1 MHRRKPLPH
10 RLSLLLLP
18 LAWLAGCQ
26 APPPEAYASRGHAEG
41 DGVAIG
47 RNAAGEVCRHYVLAN
62 GGADIYCGAWKQPA
76 ARVRP
81 VADSGALAAQ
91 ASRFTA
97 ALAPR
102 VVDCGAPQPLAFAGA
117 DAALQMACTRAA
129 GGWPQTALVAQAGGR
144 VWVAD
149 GVTPVLPAMERS
161 IGVLTGRVSPEDA
174 ASAGPPPGATRSLGV
189 DDIGLYQALMRD
201 GADANREGN
210 WEQAAALFRHAVE
223 VQEKGLVQEKGPGR
237 NRAAPVDALT
247 ALAVQLSNQGRFT
260 EAHAT
265 FARAEALA
273 AGANSA
279 TAPLL
284 KARLAHYRGLDALNQ
299 GQPQQAL
306 ELLRGAETLY
316 AATLPPG
323 VVEPAPQ
330 ASLASQFAPTPGTSL
345 LGANANVRPALD
357 ASTLEALLGIIE
369 TRRNQAI
376 ALRALGDTPGAL
388 EAADSAEAFA
398 RAQGLTNARVSAFV
412 YRTAGVTVLGSDRPG
427 DAVNKLDASVTAFTR
442 GLPRTLSLAAAQFRR
457 AEALLRDGKP
467 AEAVAVCQGGTEL
480 LRDLKQGVD
489 GTLLQ
494 PCLAAY
500 AIQVRAAADP
510 QPLLADMFETA
521 QLTRGAITSE
531 QIQRAAVRLAASPDI
546 GRVLRARDDAEA
558 KLDELLR
565 QKDQL
570 SSPDAATPPERLA
583 ELDAQVT
590 QARTALA
597 QAEDE
602 LQAALPTYNALVQ
615 QVVPAATLFGVLRP
629 GEAFAAISLG
639 ETEGWTFL
647 LRDHVIRVGHI
658 DGGAGRIGR
667 LVARVRAS
675 IEPAGSTLPVFDVA
689 AAQELYTAAL
699 GEVAPGLDG
708 AAAFSVAPTGALLS
722 LPFEVLLTG
731 PADSAKLAD
740 APFLVK
746 RFPIVH
752 VPSAANLVSL
762 RRPGL
767 RAARPWFGFG
777 DFRPIDR
784 AQAARLYPGTG
795 CAESAAQLASLP
807 VLPGAR
813 AELEAVRRE
822 LGAAPADQLLGSA
835 FTRSA
840 VMKQHLLDYRI
851 LHFATHALLPSEIAC
866 QQEPAIVTSVP
877 PGEQGAGLLTATDVL
892 LGLKLDADAIVLSAC
907 NTGGSGGRDGGESL
921 SGLARSFFFAGARAL
936 MVTHW
941 DVDDQAGAYLVAKT
955 LAGLQDGGGLAPALR
970 KVQLEMLATAGY
982 EQPFFWAP
990 VVVIG
995 ESGGAASVAGVSPP
1009 HFAGL

>member
-1 MHRRKPLPH
+1 MHRTPRLPR
-10 RLSLLLLP
+10 RLSILLLS

-26 APPPEAYASRGHAEG
+26 TPPPEAYVGGARAEG

-47 RNAAGEVCRHYVLAN
+47 RNAAGEVCRHYVQAS
-62 GGADIYCGAWKQPA
+62 GGADIYCGEWKQPA

-81 VADSGALAAQ
+81 VTETGALAEQ
-91 ASRFTA
+91 ASRFA
-97 ALAPR
+97 ASLAPR
-102 VVDCGAPQPLAFAGA
+102 VVNCGPPQPLAFAGA
-117 DAALQMACTRAA
+117 DAALQMACTRAV

-144 VWVAD
+144 FWYAD

-161 IGVLTGRVSPEDA
+161 IGVLTGRVSAEAEP
-174 ASAGPPPGATRSLGV
+174 SAGPPPAATRSLGV
-189 DDIGLYQALMRD
+189 NDIGLYQALMRD
-201 GADANREGN
+201 GADANRDGN
-210 WEQAAALFRHAVE
+210 WEQAAALFRRAVE
-223 VQEKGLVQEKGPGR
+223 LQEKGAGR
-237 NRAAPVDALT
+237 NGAAPVDALI
-247 ALAVQLSNQGRFT
+247 ALAVQLSNQGRFA

-273 AGANSA
+273 SGANAA

-284 KARLAHYRGLDALNQ
+284 PARLAHYRGLDQLNQ
-299 GQPQQAL
+299 GHPQEAL
-306 ELLRGAETLY
+306 ELLRSAERLY
-316 AATLPPG
+316 GATLPAG
-323 VVEPAPQ
+323 VTAPASQ
-330 ASLASQFAPTPGTSL
+330 ASLASRFAPTPASSL
-345 LGANANVRPALD
+345 LSAGANVRPALD
-357 ASTLEALLGIIE
+357 ASTLEALLGVIE

-376 ALRALGDTPGAL
+376 ALRALGDSPGAL
-388 EAADSAEAFA
+388 AAVDSAEAFA
-398 RAQGLTNARVSAFV
+398 RAQGLTNARVAAFV
-412 YRTAGVTVLGSDRPG
+412 YRTAGVTVLGSDQPG
-427 DAVNKLDASVTAFTR
+427 AAVSKLDASVTAFTR
-442 GLPRTLSLAAAQFRR
+442 GLPRTLSLAETQFRR
-457 AEALLRDGKP
+457 AEALLKDGKP
-467 AEAVAVCQGGTEL
+467 AEAVAVCQVASEL

-500 AIQVRAAADP
+500 ATQARAVADP
-510 QPLLADMFETA
+510 QPLLAEMFETA
-521 QLTRGAITSE
+521 QLTRGAITAE
-531 QIQRAAVRLAASPDI
+531 QIQRAAVRLAAAPEV

-558 KLDELLR
+558 TLAELLR
-565 QKDQL
+565 QKDEL
-570 SSPDAATPPERLA
+570 SSPDAAPPAARMA
-583 ELDAQVT
+583 ELDAQIT
-590 QARTALA
+590 QARAALA
-597 QAEDE
+597 QTDDE
-602 LQAALPTYNALVQ
+602 LQAALPNYNALVQ

-647 LRDHVIRVGHI
+647 LRDHAIRVGHI
-658 DGGAGRIGR
+658 EGGAGRIAK
-667 LVARVRAS
+667 LVERVRDS
-675 IEPAGSTLPVFDVA
+675 IRPTGNTLPAFDVA
-689 AAQELYTAAL
+689 AAQELYTATL
-699 GEVAPGLDG
+699 GDVAPGLDG
-708 AAAFSVAPTGALLS
+708 ATAFSVAPTGALLS

-731 PADSAKLAD
+731 PASATTLAD

-762 RRPGL
+762 RRPGIP
-767 RAARPWFGFG
+767 AARPWFGFG

-784 AQAARLYPGTG
+784 AQAARLYPGTA
-795 CAESAAQLASLP
+795 CAQSAAQLASLP
-807 VLPGAR
+807 ALPGAR

-822 LGAAPADQLLGSA
+822 LRAGPADQLLGSS

-840 VMKQHLLDYRI
+840 VLKQKLLDYRI

-877 PGEQGAGLLTATDVL
+877 LGEQGAGLLTATDVL
-892 LGLKLDADAIVLSAC
+892 LGLKLDADVIVLSAC
-907 NTGGSGGRDGGESL
+907 NTGGAGGRDGGESL

-941 DVDDQAGAYLVAKT
+941 DVDDQAGAYLVTRT
-955 LAGLQDGGGLAPALR
+955 LAGLQAGAEGGLGPALR

-995 ESGGAASVAGVSPP
+995 EGGGPAAVAGLSPP
-1009 HFAGL
+1009 RFAGL

>member
-1 MHRRKPLPH
+1 MPRSP
-10 RLSLLLLP
+10 
-18 LAWLAGCQ
+18 
-26 APPPEAYASRGHAEG
+26 
-41 DGVAIG
+41 
-47 RNAAGEVCRHYVLAN
+47 
-62 GGADIYCGAWKQPA
+62 
-76 ARVRP
+76 RP
-81 VADSGALAAQ
+81 
-91 ASRFTA
+91 
-97 ALAPR
+97 APR
-102 VVDCGAPQPLAFAGA
+102 
-117 DAALQMACTRAA
+117 
-129 GGWPQTALVAQAGGR
+129 W
-144 VWVAD
+144 
-149 GVTPVLPAMERS
+149 
-161 IGVLTGRVSPEDA
+161 
-174 ASAGPPPGATRSLGV
+174 
-189 DDIGLYQALMRD
+189 
-201 GADANREGN
+201 
-210 WEQAAALFRHAVE
+210 
-223 VQEKGLVQEKGPGR
+223 
-237 NRAAPVDALT
+237 
-247 ALAVQLSNQGRFT
+247 
-260 EAHAT
+260 
-265 FARAEALA
+265 
-273 AGANSA
+273 
-279 TAPLL
+279 
-284 KARLAHYRGLDALNQ
+284 
-299 GQPQQAL
+299 
-306 ELLRGAETLY
+306 
-316 AATLPPG
+316 
-323 VVEPAPQ
+323 
-330 ASLASQFAPTPGTSL
+330 
-345 LGANANVRPALD
+345 
-357 ASTLEALLGIIE
+357 
-369 TRRNQAI
+369 RR
-376 ALRALGDTPGAL
+376 
-388 EAADSAEAFA
+388 
-398 RAQGLTNARVSAFV
+398 
-412 YRTAGVTVLGSDRPG
+412 
-427 DAVNKLDASVTAFTR
+427 
-442 GLPRTLSLAAAQFRR
+442 PRTSW
-457 AEALLRDGKP
+457 
-467 AEAVAVCQGGTEL
+467 
-480 LRDLKQGVD
+480 
-489 GTLLQ
+489 
-494 PCLAAY
+494 
-500 AIQVRAAADP
+500 
-510 QPLLADMFETA
+510 
-521 QLTRGAITSE
+521 
-531 QIQRAAVRLAASPDI
+531 
-546 GRVLRARDDAEA
+546 
-558 KLDELLR
+558 
-565 QKDQL
+565 
-570 SSPDAATPPERLA
+570 
-583 ELDAQVT
+583 
-590 QARTALA
+590 
-597 QAEDE
+597 
-602 LQAALPTYNALVQ
+602 QAALPTYNALVQ

-689 AAQELYTAAL
+689 AAQELSTAAL